1 MAGGDSF
8 DADPGRLA
16 ALRAEMEGIAK
27 RLPAL
32 RSDFLQGRYFYE
44 DYTGSGSEEVSEN
57 LKPRWKETTDYV
69 DSVLEALAEAVT
81 AVVGA
86 QTGTIDAI
94 QRPERKA
101 LDDIDSLASLQDSE
115 NDLGTGDGRR

>member
-32 RSDFLQGRYFYE
+32 RSDFLQRRYFYE
-44 DYTGSGSEEVSEN
+44 DYTGSGSEEISEN
-57 LKPRWKETTDYV
+57 LKPRWKETTGYV
-69 DSVLEALAEAVT
+69 DSVLEALAEAIT

-86 QTGTIDAI
+86 QTQTLTEIEK
-94 QRPERKA
+94 PNRKA
-101 LDDIDSLASLQDSE
+101 QDDIDSLLSAQGD
-115 NDLGTGDGRR
+115 DLDTDGGRR

>member
-16 ALRAEMEGIAK
+16 ALRAEMEGIAGT
-27 RLPAL
+27 LPEL
-32 RSDFLQGRYFYE
+32 RRRFREGRYFYE

-69 DSVLEALAEAVT
+69 DLVLEALGEAVT

-86 QTGTIDAI
+86 QTQTLTEIEKPNQQA
-94 QRPERKA
+94 Q
-101 LDDIDSLASLQDSE
+101 DDIDSLLSAQGDD
-115 NDLGTGDGRR
+115 DLDTGGGRR